1 MCPTYWDKVTLYDR
15 GGIDP
20 ALSLML
26 GMLQAGQVVHVL
38 TEGRPGMRQL
48 LTSLAAGTL
57 LACTASAAAPGHDE
71 IYTRPGQLIPAGDG
85 ARAGSTA

>member
-1 MCPTYWDKVTLYDR
+1 LCPAYWDKVTLYDR

-38 TEGRPGMRQL
+38 TEGRP
-48 LTSLAAGTL
+48 A
-57 LACTASAAAPGHDE
+57 
-71 IYTRPGQLIPAGDG
+71 
-85 ARAGSTA
+85 